1 VLKRRRSISGFK
13 GFVVPGQR
21 LTALGAQSSE
31 RSPSI
36 EPIKVAKGEL
46 GRFRKLSDFQLD
58 CQ

>member
-1 VLKRRRSISGFK
+1 VLKCRRSIPSFK
-13 GFVVPGQR
+13 SLVVPDQC
-21 LTALGAQSSE
+21 LTALGAQSFE